1 MMNQEQVTNELRT
14 LCRSHLPEEF
24 TVKEYAYREK
34 VSVVTVRRWIK
45 KGAVEIRRTP
55 GVGIRIIK

>member
-1 MMNQEQVTNELRT
+1 MNQAQVTDDLRT
-14 LCRSHLPEEF
+14 LVRTHRAEEF

-55 GVGIRIIK
+55 GVGIRIILP